1 MILAW
6 LGLVWDLHMP
16 PSSTPD
22 GPRARMLGMS
32 AAYAGLVVWDVDG
45 TLIPADLRWL
55 RRAIARTYG
64 LEDESIVFP
73 RARVHGYT
81 DESIVVD
88 TAIASGVQP
97 GVAEGGVQRFHEVL
111 AGVMS
116 EGEHELARDQPAYP
130 GAADSIASLHEH
142 GFVQT
147 VLTGNLR
154 VAAEVKLRVSGLDRY
169 LDLGIGA
176 FGDDARDRFELPAV
190 IIDRFATQYGTTP
203 DADRTVVIGDA
214 PNDIAC
220 ARHAGFHVIA
230 VAHRITRNELEQHSP
245 DAVLDQLQSDTV
257 VSNVTSLTNR
267 N

>member
-1 MILAW
+1 
-6 LGLVWDLHMP
+6 
-16 PSSTPD
+16 
-22 GPRARMLGMS
+22 MS

-55 RRAIARTYG
+55 RRAVASTYG
-64 LEDESIVFP
+64 LEEESVVFP
-73 RARVHGYT
+73 KSRVHGYT

-97 GVAEGGVQRFHEVL
+97 EVAEGGVERFHEVM
-111 AGVMS
+111 ARVMS
-116 EGEHELARDQPAYP
+116 DGEQELARDQPAYP
-130 GAADSIASLHEH
+130 GAADSMTSLHEH

-169 LDLGIGA
+169 LDQSIGA

-190 IIDRFATQYGTTP
+190 VMKRFAAKFGTAL
-203 DADRTVVIGDA
+203 DANRTVVIGDA

-230 VAHRITRNELEQHSP
+230 VAHRMPRNELEQRSP
-245 DAVLDQLQSDTV
+245 DVALDRLDANLVLSAVVKLA
-257 VSNVTSLTNR
+257 VS
-267 N
+267 